1 MRMRRPVRSTL
12 PGQISLEVAPI
23 RSERPADLR
32 DPSLKMGGGGISN
45 NRVTFF
51 LVSQLSFSRG
61 DRLLVH
67 AKPSSEW
74 WWAELQGV
82 IGYVPA
88 SYMSQDAAGEEEED
102 PSIEDPWQD
111 EEYFGNYGTLV
122 GHFKEVYCF
131 AYVQIIIMNLK
142 IMMI

>member
-51 LVSQLSFSRG
+51 F
-61 DRLLVH
+61 
-67 AKPSSEW
+67 
-74 WWAELQGV
+74 
-82 IGYVPA
+82 
-88 SYMSQDAAGEEEED
+88 
-102 PSIEDPWQD
+102 
-111 EEYFGNYGTLV
+111 FGLT
-122 GHFKEVYCF
+122 
-131 AYVQIIIMNLK
+131 A
-142 IMMI
+142 